1 MAANPNYGSCRC
13 DTDDFRLAPKSITY
27 STDVKKGVNI
37 TEFVGDGKIGFD
49 LNTNKRIFV
58 CNEVLVKTQADAELI
73 IQKLQALRTTGTP
86 WKLEWDADGAGDL
99 FKFDGTTA
107 SMQVLQV
114 GKEQLSK
121 DNPSAVFVFDTIM
134 FQEASK

>member
-1 MAANPNYGSCRC
+1 MQSLLSRSSKP
-13 DTDDFRLAPKSITY
+13 
-27 STDVKKGVNI
+27 
-37 TEFVGDGKIGFD
+37 
-49 LNTNKRIFV
+49 
-58 CNEVLVKTQADAELI
+58 
-73 IQKLQALRTTGTP
+73 LRTTGTP

-134 FQEASK
+134 FQEASQNEDRGS

>member
-1 MAANPNYGSCRC
+1 
-13 DTDDFRLAPKSITY
+13 
-27 STDVKKGVNI
+27 
-37 TEFVGDGKIGFD
+37 
-49 LNTNKRIFV
+49 
-58 CNEVLVKTQADAELI
+58 VKTKADAELI
-73 IQKLQALRTTGTP
+73 IQKLQALRTTGVP

-121 DNPSAVFVFDTIM
+121 DNPSAVFVFDKIM